1 MHRLTNAMERRAN
14 LDMMTVEDARGSWY
28 IMQQKNIAAEEK
40 LQEMEELREKLTDS
54 MEGNRVLTEKCAE
67 MEEEHRVF

>member
-14 LDMMTVEDARGSWY
+14 LDMMTVEDARGSWH

-40 LQEMEELREKLTDS
+40 LQEMEELREKLTES